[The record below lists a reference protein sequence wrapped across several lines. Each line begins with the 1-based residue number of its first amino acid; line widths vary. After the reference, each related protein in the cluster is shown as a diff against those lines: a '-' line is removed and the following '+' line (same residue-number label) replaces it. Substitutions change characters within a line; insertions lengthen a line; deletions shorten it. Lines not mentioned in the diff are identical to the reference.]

1 MALGPGVGELKL
13 LPGTHRVVAS
23 RAGTVRSW
31 QAEAPVL
38 AGRTVTVTATF
49 AESDTAAWLQSR
61 LDDAFDTLQGPPELT
76 ALLSEWGQ
84 RHGVS
89 AMRLLRVE
97 DLAPTRGEPTHIGA
111 ADPMRPAAADGERVD
126 HGDGIP
132 STYGE
137 EVLAAEEARREAP
150 PGAPE
155 RRLRVMWFDPTL
167 QRFSPDGPAPVR
179 EDLAERRFRVGL
191 ELGYQGMVGHHHAAG
206 DVVGAWRIGPID
218 LEGRLGLVR
227 ADSPYNLYEEW
238 VDPQLYHVSLGARW
252 APKGTIA
259 PYAFLGP
266 EIYIPAAVGVRAEV
280 GGELR
285 IERRWLLTLGVHGGL
300 LDQGLS
306 WGAGLGLGW
315 SY

>member
-1 MALGPGVGELKL
+1 MLFRSGGFAAGVDMRAALADALLRARAAAAKGRWAAVDTAVDDAHTALAAVHGDINTQTLFDLWYLDGAAAVARHEDQEQEYALRQAAAIGEGQGLTVPAHTDALDRAWADERRKLVVGGTGTLALEGPSDARWSVDGVALGPGVGELKL

-97 DLAPTRGEPTHIGA
+97 DLAPTRGESTHIGA

-137 EVLAAEEARREAP
+137 EALAAEEARREAP

-155 RRLRVMWFDPTL
+155 RRLRVM
-167 QRFSPDGPAPVR
+167 
-179 EDLAERRFRVGL
+179 
-191 ELGYQGMVGHHHAAG
+191 
-206 DVVGAWRIGPID
+206 
-218 LEGRLGLVR
+218 
-227 ADSPYNLYEEW
+227 
-238 VDPQLYHVSLGARW
+238 
-252 APKGTIA
+252 
-259 PYAFLGP
+259 
-266 EIYIPAAVGVRAEV
+266 
-280 GGELR
+280 
-285 IERRWLLTLGVHGGL
+285 
-300 LDQGLS
+300 
-306 WGAGLGLGW
+306 
-315 SY
+315 